1 VVERETVI
9 VEDSERNA
17 SLCRC
22 PGCPTTDDCMS
33 GRGGRLYCS
42 RGQTDCDPSGRG
54 CLCSD
59 CPVSVENRL
68 GGRYFANGSARD
80 RGQGWLGTDSLS
92 GPAPGT
98 RRAER

>member
-1 VVERETVI
+1 MAERDTVI

-17 SLCRC
+17 GLCRC

-42 RGQTDCDPSGRG
+42 RGQTDCNPSGRG

-59 CPVSVENRL
+59 CPVSLENRL
-68 GGRYFANGSARD
+68 GGRYFCIEGAAH
-80 RGQGWLGTDSLS
+80 
-92 GPAPGT
+92 
-98 RRAER
+98 